1 MSVDKHADSVGQATL
16 AVTGGRVP
24 GDYLGFVN
32 PPVYHGSTILFPS
45 AQAYRRQDAPYTYGR
60 SGGPTHTALETAVA
74 ALEGGYRTRLAPS
87 GKAAVFL
94 GLLGF
99 LKSGDHLLVAD
110 TVYRPTRMIAD
121 TLLARI
127 GVETTYFDPRLGTQI
142 TALMRPNT
150 AVVFAESPG
159 SQTFE
164 VMDMPAISAAA
175 HDHGALVMFDN
186 TWASPLYFKPF
197 EHGVDISIQ
206 AGTKYIGGHSDLM
219 LGTVTTTRDCWQRL
233 DEAFLGTG
241 TSVGPDDVYLAQ
253 RGLRTIEVRLARQM
267 QSGIA
272 IARWL
277 ENRPEI
283 DQVLHPALESHRDHA
298 LWQRDFLGASSLFSI
313 VLKPVGEPAVDA
325 FLDTLKLFGMGDSW
339 GGYESLVVPF
349 NPRRY
354 RSATT
359 WEAPGPALRFHIGL
373 ETLEDL
379 QDDLARGFAAMA
391 AA

>member
-1 MSVDKHADSVGQATL
+1 GQATL
-16 AVTGGRVP
+16 AVTSGRVP
-24 GDYLGFVN
+24 GDYHGFVN
-32 PPVYHGSTILFPS
+32 PPVYHGSTILFAT
-45 AQAYRRQDAPYTYGR
+45 AQAYRKQDAPYTYGR

-94 GLLGF
+94 AMLGF
-99 LKSGDHLLVAD
+99 LKCGDHVLVAD

-127 GVETTYFDPRLGTQI
+127 GVETTYFNPRLGAQI
-142 TALMRPNT
+142 AALMRPNT

-219 LGTVTTTRDCWQRL
+219 LGTVTTTQDCWQRL
-233 DEAFLGTG
+233 DAAYLDTG

-272 IARWL
+272 IAGWL
-277 ENRPEI
+277 ENRPEVA
-283 DQVLHPALESHRDHA
+283 QVLYPALESHRDHA

-313 VLKPVGEPAVDA
+313 VLKPIGEPAVDA

-359 WEAPGPALRFHIGL
+359 WDAPGPALRFHIGL
-373 ETLEDL
+373 ETAEDL
-379 QDDLARGFAAMA
+379 QDDLARGFAAMTA
-391 AA
+391 A